1 MNSVE
6 SILIGYGIG
15 SLPLGYLV
23 ASRLKG
29 IDLRRVGSGNVGAA
43 NVYRTAGLALALIVV
58 LVDVA
63 KGASSVLFAA
73 RLTTGG
79 AEPVA
84 AGVAAIIGH
93 VYPVWLRFH
102 GGKGVATACGV
113 FWMLAPLAT
122 AVSATL
128 FVITVWLT
136 RYVSLGSVI
145 ATAALP
151 PLAWL
156 TDDSVPVI
164 AGSVVAAA
172 IVIQRHRVNLARLQN
187 GTERRLQTPGPRPQT
202 AAIGPQ
208 GPGTT
213 KQ

>member
-1 MNSVE
+1 MDSVLP
-6 SILIGYGIG
+6 ILIGYGVG
-15 SLPLGYLV
+15 SVPLGYLV
-23 ASRLKG
+23 ANRAKG

-63 KGASSVLFAA
+63 KGASSVFFAV
-73 RLTTGG
+73 RLTTG
-79 AEPVA
+79 AADPVA

-122 AVSATL
+122 AVSATV
-128 FVITVWLT
+128 FVVVVWLT
-136 RYVSLGSVI
+136 RYVSLGSIV
-145 ATAALP
+145 ATLVLP

-156 TDDSVPVI
+156 TDKSIPVVIGAAVASVL
-164 AGSVVAAA
+164 
-172 IVIQRHRVNLARLQN
+172 IVHRHHANLERLQR
-187 GTERRLQTPGPRPQT
+187 GSERRLGR
-202 AAIGPQ
+202 
-208 GPGTT
+208 
-213 KQ
+213 

>member
-1 MNSVE
+1 MDSVLP
-6 SILIGYGIG
+6 ILLGYGVG

-23 ASRLKG
+23 ASRAKG

-43 NVYRTAGLALALIVV
+43 NVYRTAGLAAALIVV

-63 KGASSVLFAA
+63 KGASSVFFAA
-73 RLTTGG
+73 RVATS
-79 AEPVA
+79 AADPVA

-128 FVITVWLT
+128 FVVVVWLT
-136 RYVSLGSVI
+136 RYVSLGSI
-145 ATAALP
+145 LATIALP
-151 PLAWL
+151 PMAWL
-156 TDDSVPVI
+156 TDKPISVVI
-164 AGSVVAAA
+164 GAAVAAA
-172 IVIQRHRVNLARLQN
+172 LIVQRHRANLARLQQ
-187 GTERRLQTPGPRPQT
+187 GVERRLGR
-202 AAIGPQ
+202 
-208 GPGTT
+208 
-213 KQ
+213 

>member
-1 MNSVE
+1 MDSVLP
-6 SILIGYGIG
+6 ILLGYGVG

-23 ASRLKG
+23 ANRAKG

-43 NVYRTAGLALALIVV
+43 NVYRTAGLAAAIVVV

-63 KGASSVLFAA
+63 KGASSVFFAA
-73 RLTTGG
+73 RLTTG
-79 AEPVA
+79 AADPVA

-122 AVSATL
+122 ALSATL
-128 FVITVWLT
+128 FVIVVWVS
-136 RYVSLGSVI
+136 RYVSLGSII
-145 ATAALP
+145 AMLALP

-156 TDDSVPVI
+156 TDNSIPVVI
-164 AGSVVAAA
+164 GAGVAAIL
-172 IVIQRHRVNLARLQN
+172 IVRRHHPNLSRLQH
-187 GTERRLQTPGPRPQT
+187 GIERRLGQ
-202 AAIGPQ
+202 
-208 GPGTT
+208 
-213 KQ
+213 